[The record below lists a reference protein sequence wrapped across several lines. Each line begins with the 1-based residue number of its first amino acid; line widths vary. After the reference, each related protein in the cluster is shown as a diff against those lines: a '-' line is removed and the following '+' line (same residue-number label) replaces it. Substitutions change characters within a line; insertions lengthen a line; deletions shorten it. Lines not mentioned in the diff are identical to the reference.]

1 MSPENSRFWLQQ
13 YARGGNGAKGEA
25 EGGGRRW
32 RPKVG
37 ELAGS
42 KWARKVRRPGGGTER
57 LRKDGVDCDYIS
69 DYRFVPYVPVRRGTT
84 CNFKIRTD
92 AAAIDVAAAQY
103 TGILFY

>member
-1 MSPENSRFWLQQ
+1 M
-13 YARGGNGAKGEA
+13 EA
-25 EGGGRRW
+25 EGRGTGW
-32 RPKVG
+32 KQVG
-37 ELAGS
+37 KEGA
-42 KWARKVRRPGGGTER
+42 AAGGGTER

>member
-42 KWARKVRRPGGGTER
+42 KWARKVG
-57 LRKDGVDCDYIS
+57 RKDCGKTVSIS